1 MLQAPSEIQLLGIYL
16 PPVFL
21 VCLLGLLCTVATTQV
36 LNRTGFSRLFW
47 HPPLA
52 FFAIWVLASSL
63 IGLVVIAP

>member
-16 PPVFL
+16 PPLFL
-21 VCLLGLLCTVATTQV
+21 VCLLGLLCAVATTQV
-36 LNRTGFSRLFW
+36 MNRTGLSGLFW

-52 FFAIWVLASSL
+52 FFAIWVLAAAL